1 MDCSDFLAFPLVLWT
16 LVLALYTGFLVSV
29 FTANKNYRVGM
40 FVFPAIGGWVH
51 WLGASNFS
59 AYADEIDPYQFIW
72 ILVIGLV
79 LTIGVE
85 YFVATSPEMPLFG
98 SPEFAE
104 YRQKQKAAKVAAKT
118 ESKAVSKKSGDK

>member
-1 MDCSDFLAFPLVLWT
+1 MDCSDFVVFSLVLWT
-16 LVLALYTGFLVSV
+16 LVLALYTGFFVSV

-51 WLGASNFS
+51 WLGASDFS
-59 AYADEIDPYQFIW
+59 AYADEIDPHQFIW

-79 LTIGVE
+79 LTIGIE

-98 SPEFAE
+98 SPEFTE
-104 YRQKQKAAKVAAKT
+104 YRQKQKAAKIAAKAGAKSA
-118 ESKAVSKKSGDK
+118 EKKSGEK